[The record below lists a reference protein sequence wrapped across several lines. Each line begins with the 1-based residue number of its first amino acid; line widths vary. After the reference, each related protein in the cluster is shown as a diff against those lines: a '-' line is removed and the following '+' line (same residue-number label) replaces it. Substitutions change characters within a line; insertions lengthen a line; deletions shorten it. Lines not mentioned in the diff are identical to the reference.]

1 MPKPS
6 NFKGFL
12 PFIVFFSGVLYY
24 CYAYLLRIYPSV
36 ISQPL
41 VEHLSLDAGQ
51 YGLLTSFYYFAYAPM
66 QVPVGMM
73 VDKIGVRKSLLFA
86 CLVATLG
93 SFVFASADYFSMV
106 ASGRFFVGIGCAF
119 AYVSALK
126 IATVWLPKRY
136 LATAAGC
143 TTSGGMIAAILTNI
157 YFAKALETHG
167 FAFTE
172 FIPVVIGV
180 VLLIVIFMF
189 VVEPNESNEGEMLP
203 PLSFDEFKTYL
214 KQIIF
219 SKQLWLI
226 GLVGA
231 FLYIPSSVFLDTW
244 ATPYLMN
251 VYKLSLQQATFASSV
266 MLAGWIT
273 SSLITGMLSDYMGNR
288 KVPLIFASLLSLIM
302 ACVLLYG
309 PKMEY
314 RILLIV
320 MYIFGF
326 GCGPHPLCHILAK
339 ENFSSVVAGTAIS
352 FANFLIM
359 LGGFVFQPVLGYVL
373 NFVEPNGVVGLA
385 YSDHAYEIAMSLMPI
400 TLFISILLVLMIRD
414 TYNR

>member
-6 NFKGFL
+6 NFGIL

-51 YGLLTSFYYFAYAPM
+51 YRYNFLLLFAYAPM

-106 ASGRFFVGIGCAF
+106 AGGRFFVGVGCAF

-180 VLLIVIFMF
+180 VLLIVIFIF
-189 VVEPNESNEGEMLP
+189 VVENESEGEVLP
-203 PLSFDEFKTYL
+203 ALSFDEFKAYL
-214 KQIIF
+214 KQIIL

-231 FLYIPSSVFLDTW
+231 FLYLPSSVFLDTW

-251 VYKLSLQQATFASSV
+251 VRSYLCNRLLLLVQSCWRDGSLQV
-266 MLAGWIT
+266 
-273 SSLITGMLSDYMGNR
+273 
-288 KVPLIFASLLSLIM
+288 
-302 ACVLLYG
+302 
-309 PKMEY
+309 
-314 RILLIV
+314 
-320 MYIFGF
+320 
-326 GCGPHPLCHILAK
+326 
-339 ENFSSVVAGTAIS
+339 
-352 FANFLIM
+352 
-359 LGGFVFQPVLGYVL
+359 
-373 NFVEPNGVVGLA
+373 
-385 YSDHAYEIAMSLMPI
+385 
-400 TLFISILLVLMIRD
+400 
-414 TYNR
+414 